1 MTQSACQAC
10 PLALNAA
17 IVAAQAIRDAAGQRT
32 CTVIV
37 DAGNDAVE
45 IPPEDIEPPPSSGAR
60 IRADCIPD
68 MDKVRGR
75 FVILLKLER
84 VISLEE
90 QPAAEPEPAW
100 RERWCD
106 PRLDDSKCPACLTA

>member
-60 IRADCIPD
+60 IHADFIPD
-68 MDKVRGR
+68 MDKVRGA
-75 FVILLKLER
+75 
-84 VISLEE
+84 S
-90 QPAAEPEPAW
+90 
-100 RERWCD
+100 
-106 PRLDDSKCPACLTA
+106 